1 MFLCH
6 VKKLNRDSRTSSLI
20 KEFIL
25 ITLNKKK
32 LRISQKIGFHIIIH
46 LSVYECHLT
55 LIGPVASMSEI
66 ANVTV
71 ACQWT
76 KRSYILITSLTET
89 PYSLW
94 PQKRSYAYKKI
105 ETLTWVQ
112 IPFRYWNSMI
122 NDKHLAYW
130 SVCFL
135 GCASAVCCGDFRLWA
150 WPPNSLSLPFT
161 RQHRGQ
167 TNQKCM
173 ISKQTHPLP
182 QSRVPFEDL
191 ILWSS
196 EWPLHMN
203 FHFHVR
209 CGLDHLL
216 ECF

>member
-1 MFLCH
+1 MDTNTSLEVIDMFLCS
-6 VKKLNRDSRTSSLI
+6 VEKLNRDSRTSSLI

-25 ITLNKKK
+25 ITINKKK

-130 SVCFL
+130 SVVSWDARVLF
-135 GCASAVCCGDFRLWA
+135 AVGISDCERDLQT
-150 WPPNSLSLPFT
+150 LSLCPSHAST
-161 RQHRGQ
+161 SG
-167 TNQKCM
+167 
-173 ISKQTHPLP
+173 
-182 QSRVPFEDL
+182 D
-191 ILWSS
+191 
-196 EWPLHMN
+196 WP
-203 FHFHVR
+203 R
-209 CGLDHLL
+209 PD
-216 ECF
+216 

>member
-1 MFLCH
+1 
-6 VKKLNRDSRTSSLI
+6 
-20 KEFIL
+20 
-25 ITLNKKK
+25 
-32 LRISQKIGFHIIIH
+32 
-46 LSVYECHLT
+46 
-55 LIGPVASMSEI
+55 MSEI

-150 WPPNSLSLPFT
+150 WPPNSLSLSFT
-161 RQHRGQ
+161 RQHIGRLAEARLIKNAWYQ
-167 TNQKCM
+167 
-173 ISKQTHPLP
+173 SK
-182 QSRVPFEDL
+182 L
-191 ILWSS
+191 ILCHKAGSHLKIWFY
-196 EWPLHMN
+196 EAQN
-203 FHFHVR
+203 
-209 CGLDHLL
+209 GLYIWISTFMFVVD
-216 ECF
+216 